1 MTGLRCSVNKIYGAR
16 VVILTFFNAIWSSE
30 ENTSEFHRVYLGWKS
45 STSLPGHPST
55 SHALGVILYIPGN
68 EFSSVENFAGLLTFK
83 YGLIFFSPFHSKSS
97 SCALLVT
104 KSFHSPQVIGR
115 LVPVFTLP

>member
-1 MTGLRCSVNKIYGAR
+1 MEVLN
-16 VVILTFFNAIWSSE
+16 LT
-30 ENTSEFHRVYLGWKS
+30 KP
-45 STSLPGHPST
+45 PGHPST
-55 SHALGVILYIPGN
+55 SHTLGVILYTPGN

-83 YGLIFFSPFHSKSS
+83 YGLIFFFPPFHSKSS